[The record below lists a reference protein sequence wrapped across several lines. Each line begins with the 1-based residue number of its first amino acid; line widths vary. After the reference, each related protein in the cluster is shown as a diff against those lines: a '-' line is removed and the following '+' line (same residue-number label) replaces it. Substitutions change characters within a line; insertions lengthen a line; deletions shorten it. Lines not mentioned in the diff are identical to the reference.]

1 MHLGGFGG
9 IRIIFTSFLFFS
21 GKEDEIQPYEQPLLS
36 CNDIILEVHESE
48 WLSASFTLAK

>member
-21 GKEDEIQPYEQPLLS
+21 GKEDEIQQYEQPLLS